1 MFFLFHLMFILF
13 KVSHI
18 YVLVVDLVLDSDKPR
33 MCAFFNIKYT
43 LFSI

>member
-33 MCAFFNIKYT
+33 MYAFLNILYS